1 MKLLDMMTAV
11 RGAHFAPMDETTVRL
26 VGRCLKV
33 PWLKD
38 DLAADLAKRML
49 GTHLAEAAEST
60 LSVVEVAAH
69 REKPGI
75 LTPSRGTDTYISQP
89 GIPVDSSLPG
99 RKEAGGVEVNVNVRI
114 NGEEQSPFEIE
125 GEA

>member
-1 MKLLDMMTAV
+1 MTTV
-11 RGAHFAPMDETTVRL
+11 RGAHFAPADETTVRL
-26 VGRCLKV
+26 VGRCVKV

-38 DLAADLAKRML
+38 DPAGDLARRML
-49 GTHLAEAAEST
+49 GTHLAEAGEST

-69 REKPGI
+69 KEKPGI
-75 LTPSRGTDTYISQP
+75 LTPSRGTEAEFPRRAAAPDT
-89 GIPVDSSLPG
+89 SLSG
-99 RKEAGGVEVNVNVRI
+99 RKETGGIEVNVNVRI